1 MELLIAVYIVLM
13 IGIAVMDGVLSV
25 KSFQKNKT
33 TGRYLGFACMWATII
48 DISYLCSILSKSY
61 GFVSVMSSIYF
72 MGIDGVLISL
82 FIFTTYF
89 TKGAFS
95 GLEKVL
101 TKICLLYALFDFA
114 VFAVNPFCHVAIDY
128 IRRNTLISCYRY
140 EMKLL

>member
-1 MELLIAVYIVLM
+1 MELLIAAYIVLM

-95 GLEKVL
+95 RLEKVL
-101 TKICLLYALFDFA
+101 TRICLLYALFDFV
-114 VFAVNPFCHVAIDY
+114 VFAVNPFCHVACIFWPNGTPFSL
-128 IRRNTLISCYRY
+128 RP
-140 EMKLL
+140 E

>member
-1 MELLIAVYIVLM
+1 MRRSYH
-13 IGIAVMDGVLSV
+13 GV
-25 KSFQKNKT
+25 T
-33 TGRYLGFACMWATII
+33 

-101 TKICLLYALFDFA
+101 TRICLLYALFDFA
-114 VFAVNPFCHVAIDY
+114 VLAVNPFCHVAIDY
-128 IRRNTLISCYRY
+128 I
-140 EMKLL
+140 

>member
-1 MELLIAVYIVLM
+1 MEIWIVAYVVLM

-101 TKICLLYALFDFA
+101 TRICCSMLCLILGFLR
-114 VFAVNPFCHVAIDY
+114 P
-128 IRRNTLISCYRY
+128 IRSATSRLITFEGIR
-140 EMKLL
+140 

>member
-1 MELLIAVYIVLM
+1 MELLIAAYIVLM

-82 FIFTTYF
+82 FIFLPREHFPDWKRYLP
-89 TKGAFS
+89 KS
-95 GLEKVL
+95 VCSML
-101 TKICLLYALFDFA
+101 CLILRFL
-114 VFAVNPFCHVAIDY
+114 
-128 IRRNTLISCYRY
+128 R
-140 EMKLL
+140 